1 MNPLTPQIT
10 PQITPEIKSQSI
22 SIRINGQMVQRTVSD
37 DLALVDFLQEEL
49 GLTGTKLCCGIGVCK
64 ACTVAAKLTPQSLS
78 QPLLACST
86 PAVLL
91 DGQSI
96 TTIEGVGK
104 PDQLSAVQQS
114 FLDHFAFQCGYCT
127 PGFVMAT
134 NMLIE
139 RLRIS
144 PVPLPISQLDAAI
157 NNAVGQHICRC
168 TGYERYH
175 RAIRAVILAETGLVT
190 GVNSPKNK
198 QVAK

>member
-1 MNPLTPQIT
+1 MNSLTLQIK
-10 PQITPEIKSQSI
+10 PEITPEIKSQSI
-22 SIRINGQMVQRTVSD
+22 SIRINGQVVQRTVSD

-64 ACTVAAKLTPQSLS
+64 ACTVAVKLTPQSLS

-114 FLDHFAFQCGYCT
+114 FLDHFAFHCGYCT

-144 PVPLPISQLDAAI
+144 PVPVSQLDAAI

-168 TGYERYH
+168 TGYERYY
-175 RAIRAVILAETGLVT
+175 RAIRAVILAEVGLVT
-190 GVNSPKNK
+190 GVNIPKNK

>member
-1 MNPLTPQIT
+1 MNPLTPE
-10 PQITPEIKSQSI
+10 ITPEIKSQSI

-64 ACTVAAKLTPQSLS
+64 ACTVAAKLTPLSLS

-168 TGYERYH
+168 TGYERYY
-175 RAIRAVILAETGLVT
+175 RAIRAVILAERGLVT